1 MRFHTFDDVQDHLDA
16 LGLFH
21 MDFGLDR
28 MRDALSALG
37 LLTPPFVTAQVVGT
51 NGKGSTST
59 FLACI
64 ARAHGLKTGLY
75 TSPHFVTPRERIR
88 INGEMLPESA
98 WPGLANRV
106 MDAAPELTYF
116 EFLTALGLLAF
127 AEAGV
132 DFVVMEAG
140 LGGHYDATTAM
151 PVQAVCFTP
160 IGMDHEKILGPTLA
174 DIAADK
180 SQAMRPGV
188 PAFTAPQE
196 AEALARLRSTAE
208 EKGAPL
214 HETASLPLP
223 DCPLGLAGPHQRINA
238 RLALAVWHRMAERHN
253 WPDRPEAAARGLAA
267 AHFPGRFQHLPA
279 HGAMPPLILDGAHN
293 PHGLRALEAA
303 VLDSG
308 IRPAAVIF
316 SCLADKDV
324 SDMLP
329 FVRRIAG
336 DAPLFVPTIQ
346 DNERAMSG
354 EELAALLAEG
364 RGDAVTKP
372 VQRLS
377 LALREAAALSPAGD
391 AGRRP
396 VLLCGSLYLLGEFFI
411 LHPQAL
417 EQELI

>member
-1 MRFHTFDDVQDHLDA
+1 MRFHTFDDVQDHLDD

-28 MRDALSALG
+28 MRNALSALG

-51 NGKGSTST
+51 NGKGSTAT
-59 FLACI
+59 FLSCI
-64 ARAHGLKTGLY
+64 ARAQGLKVGLY

-88 INGEMLPESA
+88 INGEMLPAER
-98 WPGLANRV
+98 WPALANRV
-106 MDAAPELTYF
+106 IETAPSLTYF

-160 IGMDHEKILGPTLA
+160 IGMDHEKILGSTLGE
-174 DIAADK
+174 IATDK
-180 SQAMRPGV
+180 AQAMRPGV

-196 AEALARLRSTAE
+196 ADALAPLRATAQ
-208 EKGAPL
+208 EKGAEL

-223 DCPLGLAGPHQRINA
+223 QSQLGLAGPHQRVNA
-238 RLALAVWHRMAERHN
+238 RLALAVWNGLASQFA
-253 WPDRPEAAARGLAA
+253 WPNTPEAVAKGLAA
-267 AHFPGRFQHLPA
+267 AHFPGRFQRLPA
-279 HGAMPPLILDGAHN
+279 RNGLPPLILDGAHN

-303 VLDSG
+303 VRDG
-308 IRPAAVIF
+308 NIRPAAVIF

-329 FVRRIAG
+329 FIRRIAG
-336 DAPLFVPTIQ
+336 DAPLFIPTIQ

-354 EELAALLAEG
+354 EELAARLAVG
-364 RGDAVTKP
+364 RKAVTRP

-377 LALREAAALSPAGD
+377 LALGEAAACPAE
-391 AGRRP
+391 AGQP
-396 VLLCGSLYLLGEFFI
+396 VILCGSLYLLGEFFH
-411 LHPQAL
+411 LYPRAL